1 MLTGTFFFSFSSVSI
16 FKSFTLFFVSTSL
29 FILLQNC
36 GGHGR
41 SNVCFFSRTPET
53 PKTMNNLIAAAR
65 VKQRQ
70 VAQAQ
75 FQPLST
81 YYTQGGT
88 PRPSTIQPFLS
99 ASSNIDQADWQGVL
113 QHQTLASPS
122 TNGYQSISQN
132 EIDDI

>member
-1 MLTGTFFFSFSSVSI
+1 
-16 FKSFTLFFVSTSL
+16 
-29 FILLQNC
+29 
-36 GGHGR
+36 
-41 SNVCFFSRTPET
+41 
-53 PKTMNNLIAAAR
+53 MNNLIAAAR

-132 EIDDI
+132 EIDDIEKENDTRTTKFDNIWTQPTCQRLSDPRFGWKKLLQSENF